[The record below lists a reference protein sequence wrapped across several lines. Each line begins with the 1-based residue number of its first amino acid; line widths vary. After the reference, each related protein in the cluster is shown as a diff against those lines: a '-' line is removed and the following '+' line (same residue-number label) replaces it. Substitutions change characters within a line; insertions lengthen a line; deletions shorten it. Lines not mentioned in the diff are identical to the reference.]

1 MKPTP
6 PAPDQDPDDQPAA
19 AAPDPETPIL
29 VRPVPR
35 PEWPKVITTARV
47 LTGVQVALV
56 MITGNCSFGIPLA
69 SAIAWPVEVFNWHED
84 PGGIAILWAWV
95 IGFAAILTYACFTN
109 TWAGEADRRARTTII
124 IGTAVLVGLTALTGA
139 AFAFWE
145 PALAVIVL
153 IAAAPSLIVQ
163 AIVLR
168 CVFGPEGRRWFER
181 ERLEQVV
188 TEP

>member
-1 MKPTP
+1 M
-6 PAPDQDPDDQPAA
+6 PAQQPVDPDDQPQE
-19 AAPDPETPIL
+19 PLFGNELPSL
-29 VRPVPR
+29 LRPVPR
-35 PEWPKVITTARV
+35 PKWPKVITAVRV

-69 SAIAWPVEVFNWHED
+69 SVIAWPAELFNWHED
-84 PGGIAILWAWV
+84 PGGIAILWAWA
-95 IGFAAILTYACFTN
+95 IGFTAILTYAYFTN

-124 IGTAVLVGLTALTGA
+124 IGTAVLVGLAALTGV

-145 PALAVIVL
+145 PVLTAIVL

-168 CVFGPEGRRWFER
+168 CVYGPEGRRWFNSSEADR
-181 ERLEQVV
+181 MDR
-188 TEP
+188 PA